1 MLILLRNINI
11 FSGLYGL
18 LIGDA
23 LGQPMEFKH
32 KPYLDSFEEYQMI
45 DYYRNNPTIAAFKS
59 GYFTDDGSLALCN
72 LLVLR
77 TYFKRNPQLIESWI
91 KQDYE
96 KQYFQMSV

>member
-1 MLILLRNINI
+1 
-11 FSGLYGL
+11 
-18 LIGDA
+18 
-23 LGQPMEFKH
+23 
-32 KPYLDSFEEYQMI
+32 MI

-96 KQYFQMSV
+96 KQYFQCQFDENRHIKTVSKRYF